1 MLSSFVLLVIVV
13 ALLVDNVK
21 LRRRIRI
28 DIVTNAMTRA
38 VFENTLVRWSKT
50 KSRFAVV
57 YVDCDGFKKVNDEYG
72 HKVGDHVLYVVTEF
86 LKEIVRPYDM
96 VARLGGDEFAVLL
109 RDCDCE
115 NAQSVISR
123 IQEFKYIGVTLSCGW
138 ATSDEPDPLTKADER
153 MYEIKHSRTPRQ

>member
-1 MLSSFVLLVIVV
+1 MLYSLSLLVIVV
-13 ALLVDNVK
+13 ALLVDNLK

-38 VFENTLVRWSKT
+38 VFENTLARWNKT

-57 YVDCDGFKKVNDEYG
+57 YIDCDGFKKVNDEYG
-72 HKVGDHVLYVVTEF
+72 HKVGDHVLYAVTEF
-86 LKEIVRPYDM
+86 LKETVRPYDM

-109 RDCDCE
+109 RDCE
-115 NAQSVISR
+115 NVQSVVDR

-138 ATSDEPDPLTKADER
+138 ATSDEPDPLAKADER
-153 MYEIKHSRTPRQ
+153 MYETKRSRTSCK